1 MSIASSMTP
10 GAQFPEL
17 APGEAREIRQMFR
30 SRAGLRTICDK
41 FGVTREH
48 VFALCGNNRG
58 ARHSQQQAKRQD

>member
-10 GAQFPEL
+10 SAQFPAL
-17 APGEAREIRQMFR
+17 TPGEAREIRQMFR

-48 VFALCGNNRG
+48 VFALCGYDRC

>member
-10 GAQFPEL
+10 STQFPNVTL
-17 APGEAREIRQMFR
+17 GEAREIRQMFR
-30 SRAGLRTICDK
+30 SRANLRTICEK